1 MIWMLKTLKQ
11 LICLLLWRQ
20 NKHTLYQIN
29 VTLSRI
35 EGSWTLFGKIV
46 QDLPGNVQDYTPGVP
61 YALSRIILDCY
72 GFISNFEYF
81 DIS

>member
-1 MIWMLKTLKQ
+1 MIWLLKTLQQ

-20 NKHTLYQIN
+20 NKRTLYWIN
-29 VTLSRI
+29 ITLSWI
-35 EGSWTLFGKIV
+35 EVSWTLFGKIV
-46 QDLPGNVQDYTPGVP
+46 QDLPGNVQDYALGVL

-72 GFISNFEYF
+72 GFILNFEYL